1 MDQRVDRGGCERL
14 VGQGLEQV
22 RDQADLVRDDV
33 IRNQAELGLA
43 AGQLAVLLVLDD
55 RNGNVGD
62 LRAGA
67 AGGRDG
73 DNFLLVYDRLAL
85 EVHLM
90 YRGRALAAEQLA
102 KVHDR
107 AAADGDNTV
116 ILVVR
121 NGLVHGFDHSLRGLA
136 GAKLLLE
143 NILALQA
150 VLLHEGLVDEF
161 VGQDDVALT
170 ELELIGKLAEVRK
183 LVNGGG
189 DDDLSLVLHQGG
201 AESIHSHN

>member
-1 MDQRVDRGGCERL
+1 
-14 VGQGLEQV
+14 
-22 RDQADLVRDDV
+22 
-33 IRNQAELGLA
+33 
-43 AGQLAVLLVLDD
+43 
-55 RNGNVGD
+55 
-62 LRAGA
+62 
-67 AGGRDG
+67 
-73 DNFLLVYDRLAL
+73 
-85 EVHLM
+85 M